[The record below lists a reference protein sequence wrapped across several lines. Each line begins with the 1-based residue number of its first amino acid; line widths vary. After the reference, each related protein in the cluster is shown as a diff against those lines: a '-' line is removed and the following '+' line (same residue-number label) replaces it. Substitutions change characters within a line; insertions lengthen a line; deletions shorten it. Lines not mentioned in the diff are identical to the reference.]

1 MDYYIVLGIARSASV
16 VEIKKA
22 YRRLARRFHP
32 DVNPGDDGASVR
44 FREIAEAYNVL
55 VDPGMKQR
63 YDEVGYEPPATG
75 AQVTGFE
82 GFDFTAAVHANQQ
95 STFGDLFAEVLRGE
109 AARPFTPVRG
119 TDLHAVLPLTFEQAA
134 SGGEFRLPLVR
145 EVTCSDCAG
154 TGLVSVF
161 AGRCPVCDGSGAE
174 RSARGHMLFTR
185 ACRRC
190 HGAGTLSQQRCPG
203 CAGRGTLTRSERVAV
218 PLPAGVHDAARIR
231 VGSRGHAGR
240 FGGPGGDLY
249 VTIHVAPH
257 PQFRRDGDDVHVVV
271 PVAIHEAALGARI
284 DVPAI
289 AGTTRL
295 RVPPGTQSGQKFRLK
310 ERGIPSFRS
319 GIRGDLVVE
328 VRLMLPRVLDERS
341 KALLREFGAINGESV
356 RTSGKDASESGDDRA
371 VRA

>member
-1 MDYYIVLGIARSASV
+1 MDYYVVLGIARTASV
-16 VEIKKA
+16 GEIKKA

-44 FREIAEAYNVL
+44 FREIAEAYTVL
-55 VDPGMKQR
+55 VDAEMKLR
-63 YDEVGYEPPATG
+63 YDEVGYEPPASG
-75 AQVTGFE
+75 PQVTGFE
-82 GFDFTAAVHANQQ
+82 GFDFSAAVHANQQ

-109 AARPFTPVRG
+109 SVRPFAPMHG
-119 TDLHAVLPLTFEQAA
+119 TDLHAVLPLTFEQSA

-145 EVTCSDCAG
+145 EVTCQECAG
-154 TGLVSVF
+154 TGVVSVA
-161 AGRCPVCDGSGAE
+161 AGKCPGCDGSGTE

-190 HGAGTLSQQRCPG
+190 HGAGVLSQQRCAG

-218 PLPAGVHDAARIR
+218 PLPAGVHDGSRIR
-231 VGSRGHAGR
+231 VAGRGHAGR
-240 FGGPGGDLY
+240 FGGPPGDLY
-249 VTIHVAPH
+249 VTVQVAAH

-271 PVAIHEAALGARI
+271 PIAIHEAALGARI
-284 DVPAI
+284 EVPAI
-289 AGTTRL
+289 GGAARL

-310 ERGIPSFRS
+310 ERGIPSFRT
-319 GIRGDLVVE
+319 GGRGDLVVE

-356 RTSGKDASESGDDRA
+356 RAADTGATAPGDGEAARA
-371 VRA
+371 

>member
-75 AQVTGFE
+75 SQATGFE

-109 AARPFTPVRG
+109 AARPFTPVHG

-154 TGLVSVF
+154 TGLVSVA
-161 AGRCPVCDGSGAE
+161 AGRCPGCDGSGAE

-190 HGAGTLSQQRCPG
+190 HGAGMLSQQRCAG

-218 PLPAGVHDAARIR
+218 PLPAGVHDGVRIR

-249 VTIHVAPH
+249 VTVHVAPH

-289 AGTTRL
+289 AGTARL

-356 RTSGKDASESGDDRA
+356 RTSGKDTSESGDDQA